1 MGPPKSIQNAVQPA
15 KTARQPVADRAYEIF
30 CGRLEVFAGVPCA
43 AWDNAE
49 GVWQCHRC
57 LVTLRLVT
65 EERQRWVPDD
75 QLIPSVLAGSGRKM
89 SQLGSSDRS
98 WVVAGLTLAGLTAE
112 DIADRMDCSLRLVRS
127 IRAEDMTRV
136 CSMMQSE
143 SRAFSDELRLVRSEA
158 VGLQRRMSAMDQEL
172 GRAREKLGRLLDAR
186 LGVKRCGKC
195 DSSMSG
201 YNLYV
206 HNGKDFCRECH
217 RRRQQ
222 QYRDARSFVQ
232 VLPRVVVFS
241 SQ

>member
-1 MGPPKSIQNAVQPA
+1 LCDGAGY
-15 KTARQPVADRAYEIF
+15 PVGVTDDRV
-30 CGRLEVFAGVPCA
+30 R
-43 AWDNAE
+43 WD
-49 GVWQCHRC
+49 
-57 LVTLRLVT
+57 
-65 EERQRWVPDD
+65 PDE

-136 CSMMQSE
+136 CARMQSE
-143 SRAFSDELRLVRSEA
+143 SQNFGDELRLLVSANRAQALTIVELQSEL
-158 VGLQRRMSAMDQEL
+158 V
-172 GRAREKLGRLLDAR
+172 RAREKLGRVLDAR
-186 LGVKRCGKC
+186 MGQRRCGKC
-195 DSSMSG
+195 DSAMTG

-206 HNGKDFCRECH
+206 HNGKEFCRECH

-222 QYRDARSFVQ
+222 AYRDAQSFVQ
-232 VLPRVVVFS
+232 VLPGVVVVS